1 MLTANQK
8 RLRAEYTRIAKI
20 GGNWS
25 TFLSVGVQEFH
36 VVDGTE
42 KARAKRYA
50 DMLAVA
56 IENLIK
62 NEATK

>member
-8 RLRAEYTRIAKI
+8 RLRGKYTRIAMI

-25 TFLSVGVQEFH
+25 AFLSIGVQEFH

-42 KARAKRYA
+42 KARAKWYA

-62 NEATK
+62 EEAPK

>member
-1 MLTANQK
+1 MTANQK
-8 RLRAEYTRIAKI
+8 RLRDKYTRIAKI

-25 TFLSVGVQEFH
+25 TFLSIGVQEFH

-42 KARAKRYA
+42 KARAKMYA
-50 DMLAVA
+50 QNLAYA

-62 NEATK
+62 EEAPK

>member
-8 RLRAEYTRIAKI
+8 RLRGKYTRIAMI
-20 GGNWS
+20 GGKWS
-25 TFLSVGVQEFH
+25 TLLSVGVQSFH
-36 VVDGTE
+36 VVENAT
-42 KARAKRYA
+42 KARAKWYA

-62 NEATK
+62 EEATK

>member
-8 RLRAEYTRIAKI
+8 RLRGKYTRIAMI
-20 GGNWS
+20 GGKWS
-25 TFLSVGVQEFH
+25 VIITIGVQSFRP
-36 VVDGTE
+36 VADTT
-42 KARAKRYA
+42 KARAKWYA

-62 NEATK
+62 EEAPK